1 MDHGGGEKV
10 TGVKGAGRSLGP
22 RSLAAFLAPSLAIAG
37 CASLPPPPEHPP
49 RTEPLVL
56 THKAD
61 RPLIAFVLG
70 GGGARG
76 FAHAGVLKVLD
87 DAGIRADLVVGT
99 SAGRGYFHDGDPLEA
114 DPIIG
119 RFERASYG
127 LPEVGRGY
135 FHDGD
140 PLEADPIIGRFERAS
155 YGLPEVLRL
164 ALGARLREYILRKAG
179 VPARRARFRRAA
191 WQQTGGKQN
200 PKDQSRIS

>member
-1 MDHGGGEKV
+1 MLREILDVLQDDPSSQRRWFHDDYFDLFVRQTAGE
-10 TGVKGAGRSLGP
+10 
-22 RSLAAFLAPSLAIAG
+22 LAAFEL
-37 CASLPPPPEHPP
+37 CY
-49 RTEPLVL
+49 
-56 THKAD
+56 
-61 RPLIAFVLG
+61 
-70 GGGARG
+70 
-76 FAHAGVLKVLD
+76 
-87 DAGIRADLVVGT
+87 GIH
-99 SAGRGYFHDGDPLEA
+99 SS
-114 DPIIG
+114 
-119 RFERASYG
+119 ERALVWSA
-127 LPEVGRGY
+127 GRGY